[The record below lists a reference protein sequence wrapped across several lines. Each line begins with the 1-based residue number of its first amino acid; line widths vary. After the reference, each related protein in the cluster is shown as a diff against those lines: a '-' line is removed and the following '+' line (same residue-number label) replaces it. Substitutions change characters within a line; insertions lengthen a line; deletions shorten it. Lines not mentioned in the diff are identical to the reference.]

1 MINKIGTAICFI
13 FLGVYA
19 FRPHP
24 KIKANSCGRVCAI
37 CPRGFINNVHWHTYQ
52 DSTDNQQ
59 WAEYVNDAAG
69 GYCSVDW
76 KWGTT
81 GKRSY

>member
-1 MINKIGTAICFI
+1 MKIAIRILTLTALILF
-13 FLGVYA
+13 A

-24 KIKANSCGRVCAI
+24 KIKADPCGRVCAI
-37 CPRGFINNVHWHTYQ
+37 CPPGFINNVTWQTY
-52 DSTDNQQ
+52 SNYTVNQQ

-69 GYCSVDW
+69 GYCSIDW
-76 KWGTT
+76 KLIVT